1 MRNVGRGTGGSRRRG
16 LGAILALGALVTL
29 ALALSACGGSGGT
42 TSGTTGGTTSGT
54 TSGAE
59 SQEAEAGAQVYAA
72 AGCGSC
78 HTFAAAGSTGTT
90 GPNLDEYLEPAD
102 NKPGIEEMI
111 VDPNAE
117 IAEGYKANVM
127 PQDFGETLSAE
138 EVNELVDFVYENSPA
153 SEEPGGEQGEQG
165 EEGK

>member
-1 MRNVGRGTGGSRRRG
+1 MRNVGRGIGSSRRPG
-16 LGAILALGALVTL
+16 LPTALALCALVSLALG
-29 ALALSACGGSGGT
+29 LSACGGSGGT
-42 TSGTTGGTTSGT
+42 TSETTSGT
-54 TSGAE
+54 TGGAA

-90 GPNLDEYLEPAD
+90 GPNLNEYLEPAD

-127 PQDFGETLSAE
+127 PQDFGESLSTE
-138 EVNELVDFVYENSPA
+138 EIKDLVEFLYENSPA
-153 SEEPGGEQGEQG
+153 SEGAKGEQSEQA